1 MKSFVQRALSGLFA
15 AGAVTAAL
23 AVAPAGAATPSGE
36 PVTIGFSM
44 SLTGGLA
51 AVGQSALLTMQI
63 WQDDVNAAGGLLGRP
78 VKLVYYDDQS
88 KPDTVPGIYT
98 KLLDVDK
105 VDLLIGPYATTQI
118 GPAIPIAMQHG
129 KVLVGLFGTGAN
141 EKFKYDKY
149 FSMLPTGP
157 DPKPSFTAGFFDLA
171 MAQNPKPETVALVA
185 SEAAFGRNV
194 CDGARTNAQ
203 KAGLKIVYDSTFPA
217 NSTDVTAVVRAVQA
231 TNPDIAVICSYPVES
246 AAFVHAI
253 NEVGFK
259 PKMIGG
265 GMVGLQLTAFKTQL
279 GPLLNGIVDYEDW
292 LPASTMQNDAINKVL
307 AKYQAKAAD
316 AKVDPLGY
324 YIPPWAYAYL
334 QVLQAGV
341 EATKSLDDAKIAAW
355 LHANPVDTVVGKIS
369 FGADGEWTQSRILQ
383 FQFQNIKS
391 NDLAEFK
398 DMTKMPILTPS
409 DLKTGDLIYPYEK
422 AK

>member
-1 MKSFVQRALSGLFA
+1 MIAPAHRDQTLGDE
-15 AGAVTAAL
+15 GAVQ
-23 AVAPAGAATPSGE
+23 P
-36 PVTIGFSM
+36 
-44 SLTGGLA
+44 
-51 AVGQSALLTMQI
+51 
-63 WQDDVNAAGGLLGRP
+63 
-78 VKLVYYDDQS
+78 DQR
-88 KPDTVPGIYT
+88 
-98 KLLDVDK
+98 
-105 VDLLIGPYATTQI
+105 
-118 GPAIPIAMQHG
+118 
-129 KVLVGLFGTGAN
+129 
-141 EKFKYDKY
+141 
-149 FSMLPTGP
+149 
-157 DPKPSFTAGFFDLA
+157 
-171 MAQNPKPETVALVA
+171 
-185 SEAAFGRNV
+185 RNV

-409 DLKTGDLIYPYEK
+409 QPALAAASGALILASRGGELDLRTRTSIGLLASALPHVAGQI
-422 AK
+422 

>member
-1 MKSFVQRALSGLFA
+1 MQLTRRRTLGGLA
-15 AGAVTAAL
+15 AGAMAAAL
-23 AVAPAGAATPSGE
+23 AFAPGAASAQSGE
-36 PVTIGFSM
+36 PIKIGFAM

-63 WQDDVNAAGGLLGRP
+63 WEEDVNASGGLLGRP

-88 KPDTVPGIYT
+88 KPDQVPGIYT

-105 VDLLIGPYATTQI
+105 VDLVVGPYATTQI
-118 GPAIPIAMQHG
+118 GPAIPVAMQKG
-129 KVLVGLFGTGAN
+129 KVLVSLFGTGVN

-157 DPKPSFTAGFFDLA
+157 DPKPSFTEGFFELA
-171 MAQNPKPETVALVA
+171 MAQDPKPQTVALVA
-185 SEAAFGRNV
+185 SDGAFGRNV
-194 CDGARTNAQ
+194 CDGARINAQ
-203 KAGLKIVYDSTFPA
+203 NAGLKIVYDKTFPA
-217 NSTDVTAVVRAVQA
+217 NSTDVAPVVRAVQA
-231 TNPDIAVICSYPVES
+231 TNPDLAVICSYPVES
-246 AAFVHAI
+246 VAFVQAI

-265 GMVGLQLTAFKTQL
+265 GMVGLQLTALKMQL

-292 LPASTMQNDAINKVL
+292 LPVSTLQNEQINKVL
-307 AKYQAKAAD
+307 EKYQARAAD

-334 QVLQAGV
+334 QTLQQGV
-341 EATKSLDDAKIAAW
+341 EGAKSLDDAKIAEW
-355 LHANPVDTVVGKIS
+355 LHNNPVDTVVGKIS
-369 FGADGEWTQSRILQ
+369 FGADGEWTKSRMMQ
-383 FQFQNIKS
+383 FQFQGITGNTL
-391 NDLAEFK
+391 DEFK
-398 DMTKMPILTPS
+398 DMSKMPILTPA
-409 DLKTGDLIYPYEK
+409 DIKTGELIYPYEK